1 MAKDLDKND
10 ERRYK
15 DLILDKRCSE
25 FLDTFH
31 QLLSCSSGVKSRF
44 THVYDSNGCLVSA
57 YQCFSN
63 GRAIDF
69 FVDSG
74 CHDGRMRVRRRNP
87 AVSDKSL
94 SDFYVAVPMN
104 LVNDY
109 QGMDKLL
116 GKGLGLKR

>member
-1 MAKDLDKND
+1 MDKTYLGKDYLV
-10 ERRYK
+10 EG
-15 DLILDKRCSE
+15 RCGM
-25 FLDTFH
+25 FRDTFN
-31 QLLSCSSGVKSRF
+31 QLLSCNSGVKCRA
-44 THVYDSNGCLVSA
+44 THAYDSKGRLATV
-57 YQCFSN
+57 YQCSSN

-74 CHDGRMRVRRRNP
+74 CHDGCMRVRRRNP